1 MGLKTFS
8 LSESE
13 KSSVF
18 AGELVI
24 LRESIAD
31 ATCMTR

>member
-13 KSSVF
+13 KSSSL
-18 AGELVI
+18 AGESVI
-24 LRESIAD
+24 LRELNAAAACVS
-31 ATCMTR
+31 R